1 MTLLND
7 PASHALQFYLT
18 APYPCSYLPGQTARS
33 LMAAPN
39 ERVDADVYGQLVRL
53 GFRRSGLYTY
63 RPQCL
68 GCNACV
74 PVRLDTA
81 AFASTRAQRR
91 TWKRLAGL
99 SARPAELHFDAE
111 HYALYRRYQATRHS
125 GGGMDQDDEEQYQRF
140 LLTSNVA
147 TQLIEFRD
155 GETLCMVSVIDIL
168 ADGLSSVYTFY
179 DPDLPQAG
187 FGIYNILWQAALC
200 RSLELPYLYLGYW
213 IANSAKMSY
222 KVNFQPLQG
231 LIGDCWQPLPKPIH
245 SPPHP

>member
-7 PASHALQFYLT
+7 LTPQTLQFYLT
-18 APYPCSYLPGQTARS
+18 AAYPCSYLPERTARS

-39 ERVDADVYGQLVRL
+39 ELVDAGIYGHLVRL
-53 GFRRSGLYTY
+53 GFRRSGIYTY

-81 AFASTRAQRR
+81 AFMPNRAQRR
-91 TWKRLAGL
+91 TWKRLSGI
-99 SARPAELHFDAE
+99 SAHPLELHFSAE
-111 HYALYRRYQATRHS
+111 HYALYRRYQASRHS
-125 GGGMDQDDEEQYQRF
+125 GGGMDQDDEEQYRRF
-140 LLTSNVA
+140 LLASNVSS
-147 TQLIEFRD
+147 QLIEFRD
-155 GETLCMVSVIDIL
+155 GGTLRMVSVIDIL
-168 ADGLSSVYTFY
+168 PDGLSSVYTFY

-187 FGIYNILWQAALC
+187 FGTYNILWQAALC

-222 KVNFQPLQG
+222 KINFRPLQG
-231 LIGDCWQPLPKPIH
+231 LIDDTWQVLNTAPAKV
-245 SPPHP
+245 